1 MPLVAPVMTAT
12 LPLSR
17 AMSFSSLSDA
27 ASTIPR
33 LAEPAQ
39 VMLRDAGARISSRLG
54 LIWFR

>member
-17 AMSFSSLSDA
+17 AMSSSSLSDA

-33 LAEPAQ
+33 LADPTQA
-39 VMLRDAGARISSRLG
+39 MLRDAGCAYFG